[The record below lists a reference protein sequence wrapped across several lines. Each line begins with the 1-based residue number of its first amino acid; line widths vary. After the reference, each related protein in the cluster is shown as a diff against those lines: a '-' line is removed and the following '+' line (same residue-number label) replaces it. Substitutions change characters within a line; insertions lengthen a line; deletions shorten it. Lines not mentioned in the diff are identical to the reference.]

1 MAKYKLF
8 NDPIYGLINFQ
19 YEILYKVIDS
29 AVFQRLRRISQMGLS
44 SYVYPGANHTRFQHA
59 LGALWLTD
67 AAMNVLEYK
76 GTTISKEEKIATNL
90 AILCHD
96 IGHGPFSHA
105 LEGILIRPHHE
116 AISIQI
122 MRLLAVEHDFDFD
135 LAIAIMEGTYD
146 KVFLHQLI
154 SSQLDMDRMDYLSR
168 DSFYSGVAEGVIGY
182 DRIIKMLAVVDNQL
196 VLEEKGIYSVEKF
209 FMARHL
215 MYWQVYLHKTSLA
228 AEMMLISIVRRI
240 RFLVGKGST
249 VLGSKKFI
257 QLLLQEEES
266 LDLFLSLDDTDVF
279 MTIKENCEADD
290 VILKFLCNSIVKRQ
304 LYHVILQIE
313 PINQNLILNAKK
325 SILDKFGV
333 SQEDLGY
340 FVFEG
345 NVGNKMYD
353 DTEDVLMVITKSEGL
368 KTASELLPT
377 LKRPNWVNKNYFIYA
392 RH

>member
-1 MAKYKLF
+1 
-8 NDPIYGLINFQ
+8 
-19 YEILYKVIDS
+19 
-29 AVFQRLRRISQMGLS
+29 MGLS

-76 GTTISKEEKIATNL
+76 GTTITTEEKIATNL

-105 LEGILIRPHHE
+105 LEGILMRPHHE

-240 RFLVGKGST
+240 RFLVGKGSS

-257 QLLLQEEES
+257 QLLMQEEES

-377 LKRPNWVNKNYFIYA
+377 LKSPNWVNKNYFIYA